1 MIMLIIKNLII
12 TYCLCGLMI
21 AYIVLRD
28 HTLGWLIIT
37 IWIGGLYM
45 VNKDFKFLLTMYSK
59 KNMLPKVTKYMICFN
74 ILTLDLQKR
83 EPFLYDRQII
93 INILKEFENRYFYP
107 DRIMKPSKKGTC
119 IIFKNIFDGD
129 GDDIDQAEKNINELI
144 LSFND
149 KYKKD
154 LVLLKIK
161 KGSESN

>member
-1 MIMLIIKNLII
+1 
-12 TYCLCGLMI
+12 MI

-45 VNKDFKFLLTMYSK
+45 VNKDFKFLLTRYSK
-59 KNMLPKVTKYMICFN
+59 KNMLPKVMKYSLCFKN
-74 ILTLDLQKR
+74 LTIVLQQR
-83 EPFLYDRQII
+83 EPFLYDIQII
-93 INILKEFENRYFYP
+93 INILKEFENRFFYP
-107 DRIMKPSKKGTC
+107 DRIIKPSKKGTC
-119 IIFKNIFDGD
+119 IIFKNIFDKD
-129 GDDIDQAEKNINELI
+129 GIDQAEKNINKLI